1 MAEVYDQ
8 EVQLENLF
16 KTLSDGFKKLD
27 KLPEGSKRQS
37 LLKELTAH
45 MQEAKILIREFE
57 REARLD
63 GLSPEELAARRKQ
76 LVQELNGFIGL
87 KKAYAHGHIP
97 GRDELMQVGPSG
109 LPTQDTSTVSDL
121 MVSGRKAIKETDA
134 SLLRSERIVNDTVAV
149 GAQTAETLQLQGQ
162 QLGKVLDDLD
172 EIHFTMKKARQ
183 IMRDMAKSL
192 ATDTCITVLFV
203 LVALGIVAVVVLRV
217 LKSKGVIGKKT
228 PPPPPPPGS
237 AALAAAMPG
246 PAWLVGPLAA
256 ALAMAMA
263 L

>member
-1 MAEVYDQ
+1 MSAVSCPGIQ
-8 EVQLENLF
+8 CAL
-16 KTLSDGFKKLD
+16 TSLSHQ
-27 KLPEGSKRQS
+27 PAGS
-37 LLKELTAH
+37 
-45 MQEAKILIREFE
+45 LIREFE

-162 QLGKVLDDLD
+162 QLGKVWCVYMCVCKEGGKGRSEDELLLCMEVATCGGGAVAYWMPGMQAAQMDLRG
-172 EIHFTMKKARQ
+172 KA
-183 IMRDMAKSL
+183 SG
-192 ATDTCITVLFV
+192 
-203 LVALGIVAVVVLRV
+203 LVACNEPVGLGLSVLQSLLSR
-217 LKSKGVIGKKT
+217 T
-228 PPPPPPPGS
+228 RDR
-237 AALAAAMPG
+237 
-246 PAWLVGPLAA
+246 
-256 ALAMAMA
+256 
-263 L
+263 